1 MYDLARLDKHS
12 ALRVSGM
19 NLHFYSL
26 IFLVNSKMNLKRR
39 EDIEINLVHCLSC
52 LCFLAN
58 FISTDFNSSMVSN
71 WVESGFHGNIGFPQ

>member
-1 MYDLARLDKHS
+1 MYDLAELDKRS
-12 ALRVSGM
+12 TLRASRM

-26 IFLVNSKMNLKRR
+26 FLLVNSRMIKRR
-39 EDIEINLVHCLSC
+39 EDIEINLDHCLGC

>member
-12 ALRVSGM
+12 TLPASGM

-26 IFLVNSKMNLKRR
+26 FLLVNSKMIKRR
-39 EDIEINLVHCLSC
+39 EDIEINLDHCLSC
-52 LCFLAN
+52 LCFLAI